1 MDECER
7 KPYKQVKGDRIKA
20 SKVESKEEAR
30 YEIYTDLIK
39 NKTDKKTSKL
49 SY

>member
-30 YEIYTDLIK
+30 YEILHWSDKKQNRQK
-39 NKTDKKTSKL
+39 NK
-49 SY
+49 